1 MSVSVGSMA
10 QTPDRRLNEIQDE
23 RDAGLALLDLV
34 GAGLVAHRED
44 LLAWR
49 RSRDVM
55 RHEKDRSRRA
65 LDGDKATPVVHP
77 GVATA
82 KATPAR
88 PSKTDSV
95 LPGLPDSLV
104 ALVEGSKGV
113 PPMRASVPDR
123 LGAKPSSGSTAIGSG
138 SEGAAP
144 VSLAASVVDDV
155 HASAQGLLLPVES
168 DVGAAAFARGKDV
181 LLVLD
186 TPRPLD
192 LAAVQ
197 GDPIGAGSSVQL
209 LPAATI
215 VRFPGRRPNQLRL
228 QRVPAGWMVQATSP
242 VPKSVSIEPSSSVN
256 GLKLPVGHPGRTVVV
271 PDPLTGGNLLVGTV
285 RNGEDAMRETR
296 RGSTAVLDRTILG
309 VMVEPLCDRLEL
321 QPTQGGFLLS
331 GVAASALNATA
342 LTGSDEAPMHVMSLE
357 PASPALLFAGFEQAK
372 AAAAAAPAEA
382 RFLPRLRAAED
393 ALALGDGRD
402 AATIVKV
409 ARTDDPREANSLRAR
424 LVASA
429 AAALEGAADPSGLL
443 DDPTSSSSGEP
454 GLWRAVRLARAN
466 SASPEA
472 ARLFAANLALLKSY
486 PMPLRTV
493 LLPIA
498 AETLVRA
505 GTDAQARLVER
516 LPDEAS
522 LTFARALL
530 SARQGHPKAALAAL
544 DRLGASSDWVL
555 GDKAVEA
562 ASDIRE
568 KQPRPDPKGLA
579 DALEARLL
587 DARIGGHEP
596 ESRLHLADLRIQAGQ
611 WQKALD
617 LLRETARL
625 YPATEAEARRKVGEV
640 LKRLSAV
647 SAAAAGGH
655 ALDQA
660 AMIEANADML
670 PGGPEGTRISLFL
683 ASRLEA
689 LDLPERASPI
699 VRKMMLAAAPGSNRA
714 ELGLKLAG
722 LEFQQ
727 NDLPAVLAALDASDM
742 PGLPAAISAPRAIM
756 MARVLA
762 GDGEPKQ
769 ALSVLA
775 PIDTDAGVDLRAGLL
790 GKTQDWAGSTDCLLE
805 LARRRLPP
813 TGKLG
818 AADQDLLLR
827 LASAA
832 SRAND
837 PARLKLVRGLGD
849 GRVADA
855 GKAALFNL
863 LTSDPGT
870 DGANPGAGSAQMMA
884 LRHASGILN
893 SVGQ

>member
-1 MSVSVGSMA
+1 MPVLHFSTLS
-10 QTPDRRLNEIQDE
+10 
-23 RDAGLALLDLV
+23 
-34 GAGLVAHRED
+34 GADVVAHHEA

-55 RHEKDRSRRA
+55 RHEEDSSRRVLDRDRA
-65 LDGDKATPVVHP
+65 LPVLHP
-77 GVATA
+77 RLAIA
-82 KATPAR
+82 KATPAQ
-88 PSKTDSV
+88 PSKADSV

-104 ALVEGSKGV
+104 AVVEGAKGAPV
-113 PPMRASVPDR
+113 MRAAVPDR
-123 LGAKPSSGSTAIGSG
+123 AGAKPSSGSTAIGSA

-144 VSLAASVVDDV
+144 VSLAATVIDDV
-155 HASAQGLLLPVES
+155 QVSAQGLLLPFES

-192 LAAVQ
+192 LSSVQ

-215 VRFPGRRPNQLRL
+215 VRFPGRRADQIRL

-242 VPKSVSIEPSSSVN
+242 APRSVSIEPSSGVN

-285 RNGEDAMRETR
+285 REGEDAMRETR
-296 RGSTAVLDRTILG
+296 RGSMAVLDRTILG
-309 VMVEPLCDRLEL
+309 VMVEPLSDRLEL

-342 LTGSDEAPMHVMSLE
+342 SAGRDEAPMRVMSLE
-357 PASPALLFAGFEQAK
+357 PASPALLFARFEQAK
-372 AAAAAAPAEA
+372 ADAAAAPAEA

-402 AATIVKV
+402 TATIVEV
-409 ARTDDPREANSLRAR
+409 ARTDDPRQANSLRAR

-429 AAALEGAADPSGLL
+429 AAAVNGAPDPSGLL
-443 DDPTSSSSGEP
+443 EDPTISGSGEP
-454 GLWRAVRLARAN
+454 GLWRAVRLARE
-466 SASPEA
+466 SPASSEA
-472 ARLFAANLALLKSY
+472 ARLFAANLALLESY
-486 PMPLRTV
+486 PLPLRTV
-493 LLPIA
+493 LLPLA
-498 AETLVRA
+498 AETLVRG
-505 GTDAQARLVER
+505 GTDAQAGLVEH
-516 LPDEAS
+516 LPDDAS
-522 LTFARALL
+522 LAFARALL
-530 SARQGHPKAALAAL
+530 SARQEHSKAALAAL

-555 GDKAVEA
+555 ADKAVEA
-562 ASDIRE
+562 ASVIRE
-568 KQPRPDPKGLA
+568 RQPKPDPKTLA

-596 ESRLHLADLRIQAGQ
+596 ESRFHVADLRMQAGP

-625 YPATEAEARRKVGEV
+625 YPTTEAEARRKVGEV

-647 SAAAAGGH
+647 SAAAAEGH

-699 VRKMMLAAAPGSNRA
+699 VRKMMMAAALGPNRA

-727 NDLPAVLAALDASDM
+727 NDLPAVLVALDASDM
-742 PGLPAAISAPRAIM
+742 PGLPAEISAPRAIM
-756 MARVLA
+756 MARALA
-762 GDGEPKQ
+762 GEGEPKQ
-769 ALSVLA
+769 ALSILA
-775 PIDTDAGVDLRAGLL
+775 PIDTDAGIDLRAGLL
-790 GKTQDWAGSTDCLLE
+790 AKTQDWAGSTDCLLG

-818 AADQDLLLR
+818 QADQDLLLR

-832 SRAND
+832 SRTND